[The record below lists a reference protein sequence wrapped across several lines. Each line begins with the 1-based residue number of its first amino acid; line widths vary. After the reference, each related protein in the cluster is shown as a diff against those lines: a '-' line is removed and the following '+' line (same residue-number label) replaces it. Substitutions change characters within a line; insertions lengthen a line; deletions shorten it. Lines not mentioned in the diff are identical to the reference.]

1 MPAPLVGVVLF
12 TNILRYFLPKFWAR
26 REPPTERGDE
36 RLVALA
42 GRRARRGL
50 GGLGQRWVRR
60 QPEAN
65 EYGQRFDGDDE
76 VALHP
81 RHSSVELIE
90 PFRRRLLLPFG
101 GVGRQ
106 KRRNAGFC
114 DQRQG
119 LIAPGGVGGE
129 RFHDIGFEIHG

>member
-12 TNILRYFLPKFWAR
+12 PNILRNFLPQFRAL

-42 GRRARRGL
+42 GLRARRGL

-60 QPEAN
+60 QPEAD
-65 EYGQRFDGDDE
+65 EYGQRFDGDAE

-81 RHSSVELIE
+81 RHASVELIE
-90 PFRRRLLLPFG
+90 PFRRRRLLPFRSEEHTSELQSLMRISYA
-101 GVGRQ
+101 V
-106 KRRNAGFC
+106 FC
-114 DQRQG
+114 
-119 LIAPGGVGGE
+119 LKK
-129 RFHDIGFEIHG
+129 

>member
-12 TNILRYFLPKFWAR
+12 PNILRNFLPQFRAL

-42 GRRARRGL
+42 GLRARRGL

-60 QPEAN
+60 QPEAD
-65 EYGQRFDGDDE
+65 EYGQRFDGDAE

-81 RHSSVELIE
+81 RHASRSEE
-90 PFRRRLLLPFG
+90 RR
-101 GVGRQ
+101 VGKECVSPCRSRWSQ
-106 KRRNAGFC
+106 YN
-114 DQRQG
+114 
-119 LIAPGGVGGE
+119 
-129 RFHDIGFEIHG
+129 